1 MRKVGFSTAPSG
13 APVQHAGCVD
23 GVRSIRGVRSRVPFE
38 LQPTLT
44 GDLLDL
50 QPLRPDDFEAL
61 YAVARDPLIWEQHPA
76 SDRWTHDVFTA
87 FFQEALDSGGAFLVI
102 ERRSGAVI
110 GSSRYF
116 GYDEATS
123 EIEIGWTFL
132 ARRYWGGTYNAEM
145 KRLMLD
151 HAFRFV
157 KHVVFLI
164 GPHNLRSQKA
174 IEKIGAV
181 RASSRVVDKG
191 GEPFEVLVYRITAPV

>member
-1 MRKVGFSTAPSG
+1 M
-13 APVQHAGCVD
+13 
-23 GVRSIRGVRSRVPFE
+23 PFE
-38 LQPTLT
+38 LQPALN
-44 GDLLDL
+44 GQLVELK
-50 QPLRPDDFEAL
+50 PLRPDDFDAL
-61 YAVARDPLIWEQHPA
+61 HAVASDPLIWEQHPA
-76 SDRWTHDVFTA
+76 SDRWKHDVFTA

-102 ERRSGAVI
+102 DRRSGEVI

-123 EIEIGWTFL
+123 EIEVGWTFL
-132 ARRYWGGTYNAEM
+132 ARPYWGGAYNAEM

-181 RASSRVVDKG
+181 RAGSRVVDKG